1 MEPRIDSFISFAAAA
16 IPADG
21 GGSGTF
27 GGLLLYFSIAIGIS
41 FLCSL
46 LEAGFLSTPNSYV
59 ESRAQSGDRAA
70 RLMQKHKANV
80 EDGITAI
87 LTLNTFAHTFGAA
100 GAGAE
105 AVGIFGS
112 EFAAVITIV
121 LTAMILVFSEI
132 IPKTVGAVYWKQLF
146 PFTTYMIQVLV
157 VGLYPLVWAFKAV
170 TRILK
175 RGEGGSETVSR
186 SEVEMMA
193 RLATL
198 GGDLKENESRV
209 IRNLL
214 HMDEIQVS
222 DIMTPRTVLLAL
234 EESVTVGEVVRQ
246 KQLLHYSRIP
256 VYREHIDDIAGFVLR
271 NDVLARAADDQ
282 YEMAIGDL
290 VLPIHPVPET
300 LSAAKALD
308 EFMARQQ
315 HIFLVI
321 DEYGGTAGVLTLEDA
336 VESLLGREI
345 TDESDLVVDMREFA
359 QQRFM
364 RQRALYNLPRIP
376 VPGKTSTLNGAGANI
391 INANAHN
398 GANGANG
405 SGASASSPA
414 STPPSSHAEGA

>member
-16 IPADG
+16 VPVD
-21 GGSGTF
+21 GGSGTI
-27 GGLLLYFSIAIGIS
+27 GGLVLFFSIAVGIS

-46 LEAGFLSTPNSYV
+46 LEAAFLSTPSSYV
-59 ESRAQSGDRAA
+59 ETQAQTGSRVA

-105 AVGIFGS
+105 AVGVFGS

-121 LTAMILVFSEI
+121 LTVMILVFSEI
-132 IPKTVGAVYWKQLF
+132 IPKTIGAVYWKPLF
-146 PFTTYMIQVLV
+146 GFTAYTIQALVL
-157 VGLYPLVWAFKAV
+157 GLYPAVWAFKAV
-170 TRILK
+170 TRVLK
-175 RGEGGSETVSR
+175 RGDDGSETVSR
-186 SEVEMMA
+186 SEVEMMS
-193 RLATL
+193 RLATR
-198 GGDLKENESRV
+198 GGNLKENEGRV

-214 HMDEIQVS
+214 HMDEIQIS

-234 EESVTVGEVVRQ
+234 EENTTVGEVLRE
-246 KQLLHYSRIP
+246 KKLLHYSRIP
-256 VYREHIDDIAGFVLR
+256 VFKGHIDDIAGFVLR
-271 NDVLARAADDQ
+271 NDILAQAADDH
-282 YEMAIGDL
+282 YDVKIGDL

-300 LSAAKALD
+300 LTAAKALD

-345 TDESDLVVDMREFA
+345 TDESDLVVDMRELA

-364 RQRALYNLPRIP
+364 RQRALYNLPRVAGI
-376 VPGKTSTLNGAGANI
+376 STNGTRTGS
-391 INANAHN
+391 NANN
-398 GANGANG
+398 VQK
-405 SGASASSPA
+405 PA
-414 STPPSSHAEGA
+414 TQPRSEGA

>member
-1 MEPRIDSFISFAAAA
+1 MEPRIDSAISFVAAT

-21 GGSGTF
+21 ASGTV
-27 GGLLLYFSIAIGIS
+27 GGLLLFFGIAVGIS

-46 LEAGFLSTPNSYV
+46 LEAAFLSTPNSYA
-59 ESRAQSGDRAA
+59 ESQAQTGSAA
-70 RLMQKHKANV
+70 GRLMQKHKNNV

-100 GAGAE
+100 GAGAQ
-105 AVGIFGS
+105 AVGVFGS
-112 EFAAVITIV
+112 EFAAVITVILTV
-121 LTAMILVFSEI
+121 LILVFSEI
-132 IPKTVGAVYWKQLF
+132 IPKTIGAVYWKQLF
-146 PFTTYMIQVLV
+146 GFTTYTIQILVLM
-157 VGLYPLVWAFKAV
+157 LFPAVWAFKAV
-170 TRILK
+170 TRVLK
-175 RGEGGSETVSR
+175 RGENGVEAVTR

-193 RLATL
+193 RLATR

-214 HMDEIQVS
+214 HMDGIQIS

-234 EESVTVGEVVRQ
+234 EENVTVGEVIRE
-246 KQLLHYSRIP
+246 KKLLHYSRIP
-256 VYREHIDDIAGFVLR
+256 VYREHIDDVAGFVLR
-271 NDVLARAADDQ
+271 NDILGQAADDK
-282 YEMAIGDL
+282 YDVNIGDL

-321 DEYGGTAGVLTLEDA
+321 DEYGGTAGVITLEDT

-345 TDESDLVVDMREFA
+345 TDESDLVVDMRELA

-364 RQRALYNLPRIP
+364 RQRALYNLPR
-376 VPGKTSTLNGAGANI
+376 VAGVSSNGAQKPKTQSKQTSPSQTRGA
-391 INANAHN
+391 
-398 GANGANG
+398 
-405 SGASASSPA
+405 
-414 STPPSSHAEGA
+414 